1 MSKAL
6 RASDPKAATPAKP
19 KVLIFGAPGAGK
31 TFTSLDFPS
40 TYYIDT
46 EGGANLP
53 HYTDKLKAS
62 GGVYMGPEQ
71 GANDAEIVTE
81 EIVTLATTKHK
92 FRTLV
97 IDSYSKLFNSQ
108 VSIEFDRM
116 QKAGRDM
123 EKTFG
128 AEKKP
133 AINMTRRWLRWFEKL
148 DMNVILICHERNL
161 WKDGKEAGSTFDGHD
176 KLAYELHLCLQIFKQ
191 GSSRKARVI
200 KSRLTGFP
208 DAEVVDWSYAEFSAR
223 YGKDVMEAWSVPV
236 ELATAEQI
244 TRYNELLKAVKVD
257 AKILEKWEDNCPD
270 LTDLDAIG
278 MQSRID
284 YLTKLLPKA

>member
-1 MSKAL
+1 MAKAL
-6 RASDPKAATPAKP
+6 RGTDPKAAKPSKP
-19 KVLIFGAPGAGK
+19 KILIFGAPGAGK

-62 GGVYMGPEQ
+62 GGLYLGPDQ
-71 GANDAEIVTE
+71 GSNDFEVVTE
-81 EIVTLATTKHK
+81 EIVTLATTKHPY
-92 FRTLV
+92 RTLV
-97 IDSYSKLFNSQ
+97 IDSYSKLFNTQ
-108 VSIEFDRM
+108 VSIDFEKM

-123 EKTFG
+123 DKTFG

-133 AINMTRRWLRWFEKL
+133 AINHTRRWLRWFEKL
-148 DMNVILICHERNL
+148 DMNVILICHERQL
-161 WKDGKEAGSTFDGHD
+161 WKEGKEAGVTFDGHD
-176 KLAYELHLCLQIFKQ
+176 KLAYELHLALNIFKQ
-191 GSSRKARVI
+191 GSSRKARVV

-208 DAEVVDWSYAEFSAR
+208 DADVLDWSYAEFANR
-223 YGKDVMEAWSVPV
+223 YGKDIMEASSVPV
-236 ELATAEQI
+236 DLATAAQI
-244 TRYNELLKAVKVD
+244 DRYNELLKVVKVD
-257 AKILEKWEDNCPD
+257 PKILEKWEENCPD
-270 LTDLDAIG
+270 LTDLDAPG